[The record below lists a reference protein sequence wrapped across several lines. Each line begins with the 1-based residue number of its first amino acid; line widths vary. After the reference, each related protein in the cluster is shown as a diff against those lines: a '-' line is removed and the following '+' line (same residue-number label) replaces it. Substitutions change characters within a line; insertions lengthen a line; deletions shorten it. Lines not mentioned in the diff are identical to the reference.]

1 MPLPISLLFCLLVF
15 TTTLFAEDDFEEQM
29 RRYRTSVFEHATAY
43 NETKAQLPISSK
55 VIRLTIAEAIEQVIE
70 NNIIV
75 QNAKLEIL
83 KADSPE
89 LKNTSKFTWK
99 LLAGVQ
105 SFKQILPNNR
115 NNLFG
120 GTKRSQDKISTGIEK
135 TFKSGTYFKGEVYT
149 LRFDT
154 NAFEDPY
161 NPFTAGFSTLAAP
174 PMYTGA
180 VSVTLSQELIKYGF
194 GETEANTEKILKNK
208 TMVVKDNY
216 VNILTQLVV
225 KILVDYWSLNI
236 LDSQISTYEKL
247 LKNAE
252 EIRTIT
258 IRKRSLGL
266 SEAFEVNQ
274 WNQAIYKT
282 ESELQRVRMERF
294 DAERNLMRVLG
305 VDPGSSIAGVTD
317 LSETLPAK
325 FDLTA
330 DKRYAL
336 DHRIDFLLL
345 KRQKTIAELLLQN
358 AHAEDLPSLKA
369 SVSYS
374 SLSQNFLSPQENL
387 LMRDRGITSFV
398 FPQISAEIDLS
409 YPLWDKGIKA
419 GIQEAELNQ
428 KSTDIEIDQL
438 KQSIEQEIE
447 TRSEA
452 VLTSHQVL
460 EDFKKNQKEL
470 EKYYAGLLE
479 RFKQGRFSAAN
490 VKRALDALAQS
501 ELAVTQARIN
511 FNINLVRYDLAKNSL
526 FAKYGIDLYGIL
538 AELEKRANEAMP

>member
-1 MPLPISLLFCLLVF
+1 MPLPFSLLLCFLALSAPLL
-15 TTTLFAEDDFEEQM
+15 AEDDFEEQM

-43 NETKAQLPISSK
+43 NESKAERPASTKM
-55 VIRLTIAEAIEQVIE
+55 IRLTIAQAIEQVIE

-105 SFKQILPNNR
+105 TFKQILPNNR

-120 GTKRSQDKISTGIEK
+120 GTKRSQDKISAGIEK

-180 VSVTLSQELIKYGF
+180 VSVTLSQELVKYGF

-252 EIRTIT
+252 EIRAIT

-274 WNQAIYKT
+274 WNQSIYKT
-282 ESELQRVRMERF
+282 ESELQRVRMERL

-325 FDLTA
+325 FDLIA

-336 DHRIDFLLL
+336 ENRIDFLLL
-345 KRQKTIAELLLQN
+345 RRQKTIAKLLLEN
-358 AHAEDLPSLKA
+358 AHAEDIPSLKA

-409 YPLWDKGIKA
+409 YPLWDKGVKA

-438 KQSIEQEIE
+438 KQSIEQEME

-460 EDFKKNQKEL
+460 EEFKKNQKEL